1 LISFLTERRKNM
13 RLEDKVAI
21 VTGGGRGI
29 GKTIALTLM
38 REGAKVVIVGRTKSD
53 LDKVVEKAGAAG
65 GQMKAMRV
73 DVSNETEIEEM
84 VGETVKRFGRI
95 DILVNNAGA
104 VIMSPAEKM
113 STEQW
118 DAVVDV
124 NLKAPFL
131 CSRAVGKEMIKRRSG
146 KIINISSRGGHSVIP
161 LSASYGASKAGL
173 QMLTKA
179 LAVEWG
185 KYNINV
191 NSVSPGVTET
201 GMFAKFRADRPE
213 EAKAREDKI
222 PLKRVN
228 QPEDVANAVLF
239 LASSDA
245 DKITGEDIGVDGGML
260 SVHPGYVHML

>member
-1 LISFLTERRKNM
+1 M
-13 RLEDKVAI
+13 RLTGKVAL

-38 REGAKVVIVGRTKSD
+38 REGAEVVIVGRTRSD
-53 LDKVVEKAGAAG
+53 LDRVVEEARAAG
-65 GQMKAMRV
+65 GQMKAMSV
-73 DVSNETEIEEM
+73 DVSDESEIEEM
-84 VGETVKRFGRI
+84 VKETIKEFGKI

-104 VIMSPAEKM
+104 VIMSPAERM

-118 DAVVDV
+118 DAVVNV

-131 CSRAVGKEMIKRRSG
+131 CSRAVGKEMIKSGGG

-161 LSASYGASKAGL
+161 LSVSYSASKAGL
-173 QMLTKA
+173 LMLTKA

-213 EAKAREDKI
+213 EARAREEKI
-222 PLKRVN
+222 PLKKVN
-228 QPEDVANAVLF
+228 QPEDIANAVLF
-239 LASSDA
+239 LASSDS